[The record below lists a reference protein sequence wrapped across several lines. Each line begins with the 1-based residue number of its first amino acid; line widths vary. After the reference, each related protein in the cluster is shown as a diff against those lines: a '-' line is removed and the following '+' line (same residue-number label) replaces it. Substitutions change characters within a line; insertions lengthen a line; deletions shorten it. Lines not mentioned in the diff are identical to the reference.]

1 MVDTDCPGFSASWE
15 SCLSSPL
22 CSPSGS
28 TCCIMTADPT
38 PDDTVPD
45 PGSIKLSTLVHKIHF
60 ARLLEGYA
68 ERNNLVDPGQLAFVG
83 FQDTLI
89 NFSEILFPQDIRN
102 CTKCH
107 ADAVVAA
114 DGATTCSTTDPCGI
128 GQQCTGGKCVNRAWV
143 KASGNVCITCHDVD
157 HAFGHVQLMTY
168 QSPNGPIETC
178 EVCHGEDADFA
189 VEKVHNIW
197 NPYVPPYPRTKE

>member
-1 MVDTDCPGFSASWE
+1 
-15 SCLSSPL
+15 
-22 CSPSGS
+22 
-28 TCCIMTADPT
+28 MTADPT

-68 ERNNLVDPGQLAFVG
+68 ERNNLVNPGQLAFVG

-107 ADAVVAA
+107 ADT
-114 DGATTCSTTDPCGI
+114 GATCSTAQPCGI
-128 GQQCTGGKCVNRAWV
+128 GQECQTGKCVNRAWV
-143 KASGNVCITCHDVD
+143 KASGNVCTTCHDVD
-157 HAFGHVQLMTY
+157 HAWGHVQLMTY
-168 QSPNGPIETC
+168 QPPPPDGPIETC
-178 EVCHGEDADFA
+178 EVCHGEDADFS

>member
-1 MVDTDCPGFSASWE
+1 
-15 SCLSSPL
+15 
-22 CSPSGS
+22 
-28 TCCIMTADPT
+28 MTGDPT

-68 ERNNLVDPGQLAFVG
+68 ERNNLVNPGQLAFVG

-107 ADAVVAA
+107 TDT
-114 DGATTCSTTDPCGI
+114 GATCSTTQPCGI
-128 GQQCTGGKCVNRAWV
+128 GQECQGGKCVNRSWV
-143 KASGNVCITCHDVD
+143 KASGNVCTTCHDVD
-157 HAFGHVQLMTY
+157 HAWGHVQLMTY
-168 QSPNGPIETC
+168 QSPDGPIETC